1 MALHLYR
8 YSWPTYAMKTNLPST
23 YKNEFSDTQADNFCS
38 LFWV

>member
-1 MALHLYR
+1 
-8 YSWPTYAMKTNLPST
+8 MKIGPAFTGRTMETTST